1 MLIKKSYFNLVIKKN
16 YFNLVIKKNYFNLVI
31 VLYKLCIS
39 FLFNRYIKLLFIS
52 FSIYFFMIYEF

>member
-39 FLFNRYIKLLFIS
+39 FLFIINYLII
-52 FSIYFFMIYEF
+52 

>member
-39 FLFNRYIKLLFIS
+39 FLFNRYN
-52 FSIYFFMIYEF
+52 

>member
-39 FLFNRYIKLLFIS
+39 FLFNRYIIS
-52 FSIYFFMIYEF
+52 LN